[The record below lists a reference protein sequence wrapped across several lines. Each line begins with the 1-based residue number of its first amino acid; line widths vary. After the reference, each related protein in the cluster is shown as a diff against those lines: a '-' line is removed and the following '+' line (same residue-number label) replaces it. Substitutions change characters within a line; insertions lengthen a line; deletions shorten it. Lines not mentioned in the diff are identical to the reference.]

1 MSRDFQSVSEV
12 AWSVRRDSLLESPT
26 DNDTDCAHSQ
36 LPSVKDYY
44 TELSPVLVWV
54 IAVSTV
60 AVLSTCAVY
69 VMSLW
74 HVLTR
79 AAPTLK
85 SPTSYV
91 LTIHPVAAVASYISV
106 LIPRTYFLM
115 EALVQDLFTICVYQ
129 MFCLLAAY
137 YEQEGVSRKL
147 RGACIRLSTGPC
159 CCLPCCRRLC
169 TPVPLTRSAMMKLR
183 ILVLQLPVVL
193 WVLYGVCYVLW
204 AEDEKLLDAAQ
215 PFLVPLQ
222 VGSVL
227 LAGWGTNMAAHVLS
241 EALGGVRATHKFLA
255 LELTVLLPEVQ
266 SLLAHRVA
274 GLFPC
279 TVPFTP
285 IFWSNM
291 VVNVLTL
298 LEVFALSL
306 WARSLYCH
314 QELGFHRMREE
325 EGEDEEHCQEMVDI
339 SNARGLR

>member
-12 AWSVRRDSLLESPT
+12 AWSVRRDGLLEGPT

-106 LIPRTYFLM
+106 MIPRTYFLM

-137 YEQEGVSRKL
+137 YEQEAVSRKL

-169 TPVPLTRSAMMKLR
+169 TPVPLTSLCDRTCCSEFGQKLGNCASSDGLSGWVTTVE
-183 ILVLQLPVVL
+183 ILSNDPCATFSWYQDHFN
-193 WVLYGVCYVLW
+193 
-204 AEDEKLLDAAQ
+204 A
-215 PFLVPLQ
+215 FLMCFCNL
-222 VGSVL
+222 
-227 LAGWGTNMAAHVLS
+227 
-241 EALGGVRATHKFLA
+241 
-255 LELTVLLPEVQ
+255 
-266 SLLAHRVA
+266 
-274 GLFPC
+274 
-279 TVPFTP
+279 
-285 IFWSNM
+285 
-291 VVNVLTL
+291 
-298 LEVFALSL
+298 
-306 WARSLYCH
+306 
-314 QELGFHRMREE
+314 
-325 EGEDEEHCQEMVDI
+325 
-339 SNARGLR
+339 